1 MADFTRHNWYDL
13 NIPKDRYVIDT
24 RYFYQF
30 ATGVTGETRTRT
42 IFTTPEGFKTKK
54 EARDFMK
61 SIGLKPYRRKGR
73 KDYGYGSVGAE
84 SLSVDITPAEL
95 IQESRYNWI
104 SEVRVYNEG
113 ETV

>member
-1 MADFTRHNWYDL
+1 MADFTRHNWHSL

-54 EARDFMK
+54 EAREFMK

-84 SLSVDITPAEL
+84 SLRVDIIPAEL
-95 IQESRYNWI
+95 IKESRYDWI
-104 SEVRVYNEG
+104 SSTQVYKEG
-113 ETV
+113 EAV